1 MRAGIKKCAQA
12 RGGFR
17 DGVRPRDA
25 DRVEAASLRSL
36 CKLGFQRSRR
46 QKSRSA

>member
-1 MRAGIKKCAQA
+1 MGTGVEKSAQA

-17 DGVRPRDA
+17 DGIRTRDA
-25 DRVEAASLRSL
+25 DGIEAEFPRGRR
-36 CKLGFQRSRR
+36 KLGLQRCGR

>member
-1 MRAGIKKCAQA
+1 VRTGVEKSAKA

-17 DGVRPRDA
+17 DGVRTRDA
-25 DRVEAASLRSL
+25 DGIEAEVPRGLR
-36 CKLGFQRSRR
+36 KLGLQRDRR